1 MEKKELQQLIAHLH
15 KELHSTDSV
24 DEGSRELLQQ
34 LMKDIEAISSDA
46 DSPREHRDSTTSQL
60 EEAALKFES
69 EHPKL
74 SMTLG
79 EIMDALGKLG
89 I

>member
-1 MEKKELQQLIAHLH
+1 M
-15 KELHSTDSV
+15 
-24 DEGSRELLQQ
+24 G
-34 LMKDIEAISSDA
+34 DIETISSDA
-46 DSPREHRDSTTSQL
+46 DSPREHRDSTASQL
-60 EEAALKFES
+60 EEAALKFET

-79 EIMDALGKLG
+79 EIVDALGKLG